1 MGKELYTDIDSLA
14 ESFEIYEEAI
24 GGALGRVLLV
34 KGKLKTFRHG
44 GNTYDI
50 DFYHGA
56 EKLLKEEWFKDYLNN
71 VLEKVEDYLIK
82 VIQLS
87 QERMS
92 IEYDLDI
99 RSYKH

>member
-1 MGKELYTDIDSLA
+1 MEKELFVDIDSLA
-14 ESFEIYEEAI
+14 ESFEIYQEAL

-34 KGKLKTFRHG
+34 KGKLKTLRHG
-44 GNTYDI
+44 GHTYDI

-56 EKLLKEEWFKDYLNN
+56 DKLLKEEWFKEYLNN
-71 VLEKVEDYLIK
+71 VLDKVEDFLIK

-87 QERMS
+87 EERMS

-99 RSYKH
+99 RSSKH